1 MHCAQFLLRRGEH
14 SGNGWY
20 NTVVLADA
28 VALSMQ
34 DVRRAVLPVLATLL
48 SEDSV
53 REHVPHMLAEL
64 LNDNK
69 ELQAT
74 AADADAVTKLA
85 LLLQE
90 EHCSLRLKVHSTN
103 ATLPNS
109 VTSVIVRFPCKGQA
123 CLTWHHVSIV
133 AGFACMLAV
142 LCSSGAQD
150 SEAYIL
156 WQP

>member
-90 EHCSLRLKVHSTN
+90 EHCSLRLKVHSTD

-109 VTSVIVRFPCKGQA
+109 VTPVIVRFP
-123 CLTWHHVSIV
+123 
-133 AGFACMLAV
+133 
-142 LCSSGAQD
+142 
-150 SEAYIL
+150 
-156 WQP
+156 

>member
-1 MHCAQFLLRRGEH
+1 M
-14 SGNGWY
+14 
-20 NTVVLADA
+20 VLADA

-90 EHCSLRLKVHSTN
+90 EHCSLRLKVHSTD

-109 VTSVIVRFPCKGQA
+109 VTPVIFRFP
-123 CLTWHHVSIV
+123 
-133 AGFACMLAV
+133 
-142 LCSSGAQD
+142 
-150 SEAYIL
+150 
-156 WQP
+156 